1 MGIFSGSTIV
11 LTGVGG
17 EGQVGEAVAA
27 AFARLD
33 ASLVLV
39 DRTAAK
45 AEARAEAL
53 RAEGRLAASYDCDL
67 TDPAAVD
74 ALAGRVRQEHGEAV
88 RAVVHMAGGFTAS
101 GAVADSS
108 FDVWNKQLGINLMT
122 AYLTTRAFLPGLR
135 AGRGSMVYFASQAV
149 LPGSTGANVSA
160 YAVAKSGVVAL
171 MRAVAAEERPNGVR
185 ANAVAPTSVRTAS
198 NVRDMGETIRYVER
212 DQVANVVTFLCSPE
226 ASAISGAVIPLA

>member
-1 MGIFSGSTIV
+1 
-11 LTGVGG
+11 
-17 EGQVGEAVAA
+17 
-27 AFARLD
+27 
-33 ASLVLV
+33 
-39 DRTAAK
+39 
-45 AEARAEAL
+45 
-53 RAEGRLAASYDCDL
+53 
-67 TDPAAVD
+67 
-74 ALAGRVRQEHGEAV
+74 
-88 RAVVHMAGGFTAS
+88 
-101 GAVADSS
+101 
-108 FDVWNKQLGINLMT
+108 
-122 AYLTTRAFLPGLR
+122 
-135 AGRGSMVYFASQAV
+135 MVYFASQAV